1 MTTSF
6 SSLPIVDLSP
16 LKSTTAENDLQY
28 LSQRLHD
35 VFATTGFA
43 YLVNAPL
50 SFAPDEVLFMAKEF
64 FSLPEEMKM
73 SVSKRSFVKSHGNT
87 YRGWVPSSFF
97 FFFFFFFSSLFL
109 HPLLHHPIQFNDPVS
124 LFPSRSKKKKK
135 KKKRIR
141 IDESDM
147 I

>member
-97 FFFFFFFSSLFL
+97 FFFSSLLFSCIL
-109 HPLLHHPIQFNDPVS
+109 FYTILFNSTTPS
-124 LFPSRSKKKKK
+124 LCFQAEVKKKKK
-135 KKKRIR
+135 KN
-141 IDESDM
+141 ESGLM
-147 I
+147 KVI

>member
-97 FFFFFFFSSLFL
+97 FFFSSLLFSCIL
-109 HPLLHHPIQFNDPVS
+109 FYTILFNSTTPS
-124 LFPSRSKKKKK
+124 LCFQAEVKKKKKK